1 MYKVNEKILQTPVE
15 EGNMLLL
22 EPSKGLYFEMN
33 EISVLIYQSITE
45 GLSVNEILESIV
57 AKYEVEKQQA
67 LIDLNAHI
75 DHLLENKIIIKQ
87 KKAS

>member
-1 MYKVNEKILQTPVE
+1 MYIVNEKILQTPVE

-22 EPSKGLYFEMN
+22 EPCEGLYFEMN
-33 EISVLIYQSITE
+33 EISVLIYQSIAS
-45 GLSVNEILESIV
+45 GLDKNDILKSIV

-75 DHLLENKIIIKQ
+75 DHLLANNIISQIPI
-87 KKAS
+87 